1 LDAAK
6 TLSKA
11 VHSFVCTAKARQF
24 LQELKEAS
32 AAETIRHAIHGF
44 VCTEQARQFME
55 ELRQAR
61 AELEECSAIAMQR
74 YARGYLGRREVRT
87 LVAEREE
94 MMRVAGEASAAACI
108 QGACRGY
115 LMRALLHELQAEW
128 HAEVRP
134 QTIIIQTAWRG
145 FKARHYVR
153 RIRRLKNEAATEV
166 QSAYRRHLAEKVVE
180 QLRQAKRESEAATL
194 LQSAWRASSTR
205 GEVVPL
211 IQQRRAAVV
220 RIQAHERGR
229 VDRLEYGRRVQ
240 DQAARLLQGA
250 LLTLAAK
257 AELAVLRHQRAQ
269 EIAALELQKVW
280 RGVLGRR
287 SATSKKVEQATALL
301 DSLFTGDGNST
312 EEQSRDAA
320 WLKKVS
326 YALEFKEKR
335 EEEQEEQQLDLRRHR
350 EAGRLSQNKQD
361 KRLTSQGLAGAAAMD
376 RGLAALSAMR
386 AREQLRTRAILIA
399 QVDETLCND
408 TGMVCDA
415 AMISSLSINEGLLAR
430 LSAND
435 AASEVASLI
444 ACSWAI
450 ATAAGGTTN
459 PAQRPEGM
467 PAPSQVLQTSVT
479 AIVRRLAAESA
490 SNMIEHRPSESESEE
505 NDQNAQQLADEV
517 TKAEKRAWQL
527 KESAL
532 MPLRSEMRSLEM
544 DIPELAQLV
553 KDAAAKVPAE
563 VKALREKRAAETAE
577 AVDNLQKER
586 EHKHS
591 MTQSL
596 GDIALHTQI
605 EKERLEGAL
614 YGSIKKGPQVYLLV
628 RDNVKKLQEQIN
640 ELEVRG
646 VSNQKNKGILQH
658 TLRALEVRADKASK
672 DAKQYEIYN
681 FSEKMSDDDYK
692 PSEAIKKKQARRE
705 EQEQQFQTALQSEL
719 AILRTDLEAKAD
731 YEVSALGAKLRAEAE
746 VHSER
751 AEELSDRLQ
760 AWRGLASDIRPWVGV
775 LTPLAKANTVM
786 NTVATR
792 LNEKSIQLCFGYSV
806 RDVVPIVA
814 ALKHEVENVEISE
827 SPRGEEAEFVGT
839 LREVARTIGN
849 LRRAYPDPER
859 ISPKNLD
866 SARTLSGPL
875 DAGSAGEP
883 SPTGTPRADDVEAAD
898 VSRSAFEKSKRLPQ
912 RKVSVLET
920 SGTGLAGL
928 ASMGSALDALS
939 ATLATAAGGSRAA
952 SKPQELPSQLR
963 PPQSQAL
970 PQSLQQRP
978 VQRPSS
984 AAGTRRVVTEAT
996 RTLNHASSMPDSG
1009 AGQDIATKSEH
1020 HTATT
1025 TENRSDKVGAPL
1037 RPGSMT
1043 ANRPSSAGAIRKQP
1057 AGPMPSQQQSAIF
1070 PKSASGTALKAIQ
1083 QKRGAQKSG
1092 LDNFLM
1098 SQRKQEAS
1106 MSVASAESPHF
1117 QEAKDASNVDDIP
1130 HAQTAQT
1137 ATAWG

>member
-1 LDAAK
+1 
-6 TLSKA
+6 
-11 VHSFVCTAKARQF
+11 
-24 LQELKEAS
+24 
-32 AAETIRHAIHGF
+32 
-44 VCTEQARQFME
+44 
-55 ELRQAR
+55 
-61 AELEECSAIAMQR
+61 
-74 YARGYLGRREVRT
+74 
-87 LVAEREE
+87 
-94 MMRVAGEASAAACI
+94 
-108 QGACRGY
+108 
-115 LMRALLHELQAEW
+115 
-128 HAEVRP
+128 
-134 QTIIIQTAWRG
+134 
-145 FKARHYVR
+145 
-153 RIRRLKNEAATEV
+153 
-166 QSAYRRHLAEKVVE
+166 
-180 QLRQAKRESEAATL
+180 
-194 LQSAWRASSTR
+194 
-205 GEVVPL
+205 
-211 IQQRRAAVV
+211 
-220 RIQAHERGR
+220 
-229 VDRLEYGRRVQ
+229 
-240 DQAARLLQGA
+240 
-250 LLTLAAK
+250 
-257 AELAVLRHQRAQ
+257 
-269 EIAALELQKVW
+269 
-280 RGVLGRR
+280 
-287 SATSKKVEQATALL
+287 
-301 DSLFTGDGNST
+301 
-312 EEQSRDAA
+312 
-320 WLKKVS
+320 
-326 YALEFKEKR
+326 
-335 EEEQEEQQLDLRRHR
+335 
-350 EAGRLSQNKQD
+350 
-361 KRLTSQGLAGAAAMD
+361 
-376 RGLAALSAMR
+376 
-386 AREQLRTRAILIA
+386 
-399 QVDETLCND
+399 
-408 TGMVCDA
+408 
-415 AMISSLSINEGLLAR
+415 
-430 LSAND
+430 
-435 AASEVASLI
+435 
-444 ACSWAI
+444 
-450 ATAAGGTTN
+450 
-459 PAQRPEGM
+459 
-467 PAPSQVLQTSVT
+467 
-479 AIVRRLAAESA
+479 
-490 SNMIEHRPSESESEE
+490 
-505 NDQNAQQLADEV
+505 
-517 TKAEKRAWQL
+517 
-527 KESAL
+527 
-532 MPLRSEMRSLEM
+532 
-544 DIPELAQLV
+544 
-553 KDAAAKVPAE
+553 
-563 VKALREKRAAETAE
+563 
-577 AVDNLQKER
+577 
-586 EHKHS
+586 

-614 YGSIKKGPQVYLLV
+614 YGSTKKGPQVYLLV

-792 LNEKSIQLCFGYSV
+792 LNEKSVQLCFGYSV
-806 RDVVPIVA
+806 RNVVPIVA
-814 ALKHEVENVEISE
+814 ALKHEVENIEISE

-920 SGTGLAGL
+920 SGTGLASAGL

-952 SKPQELPSQLR
+952 SKPQELPSQSR

-978 VQRPSS
+978 AQRPSS